1 MMKRMIG
8 VIVCIIL
15 PAIVWA
21 QHLSGT
27 VTDKKSG
34 EPLFSAT
41 VGLTPES
48 GKTVYTTTDLA
59 GWYQFKKL
67 LPGEYVLQVCMW
79 VIKLIRIKSVFLPQV
94 QW

>member
-41 VGLTPES
+41 VATSLTHIQA
-48 GKTVYTTTDLA
+48 TA
-59 GWYQFKKL
+59 
-67 LPGEYVLQVCMW
+67 
-79 VIKLIRIKSVFLPQV
+79 
-94 QW
+94 